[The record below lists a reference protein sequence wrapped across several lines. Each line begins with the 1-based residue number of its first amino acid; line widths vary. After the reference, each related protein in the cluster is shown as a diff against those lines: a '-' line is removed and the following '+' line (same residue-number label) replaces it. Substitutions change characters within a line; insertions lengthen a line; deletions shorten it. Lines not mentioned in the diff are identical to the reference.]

1 MEIKL
6 AVLENFSKQSERK
19 FFYWPQT
26 QQLTLKP
33 WLLFWNEKIQ
43 SYPFVKS

>member
-6 AVLENFSKQSERK
+6 AVLENFSKQSEQK
-19 FFYWPQT
+19 FLYWPQT

-33 WLLFWNEKIQ
+33 WLLF
-43 SYPFVKS
+43 